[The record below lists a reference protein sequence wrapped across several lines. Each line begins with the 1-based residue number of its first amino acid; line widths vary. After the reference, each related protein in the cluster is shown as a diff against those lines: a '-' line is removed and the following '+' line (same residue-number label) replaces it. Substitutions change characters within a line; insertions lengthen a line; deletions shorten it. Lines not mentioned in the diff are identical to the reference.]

1 MAALQAAEDA
11 VHQAVMVD
19 DFAPAELKPRR
30 VKKEEKPSRPAY
42 DDLQA
47 VRSI

>member
-1 MAALQAAEDA
+1 
-11 VHQAVMVD
+11 MVD

-30 VKKEEKPSRPAY
+30 GKMEEKPSRPTH
-42 DDLQA
+42 DNLRT